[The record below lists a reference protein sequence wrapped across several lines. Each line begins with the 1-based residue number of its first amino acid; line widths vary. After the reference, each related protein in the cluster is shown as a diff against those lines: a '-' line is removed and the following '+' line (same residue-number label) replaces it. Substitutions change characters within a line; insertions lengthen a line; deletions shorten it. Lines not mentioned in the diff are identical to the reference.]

1 MYSVAGAPSANYI
14 TGGDKNKIWAVMEKQ
29 LTRERV
35 ILLCSMN
42 KVHVSALNNMARGRD
57 PGPNFSGQLRQ
68 VLERCYVG
76 K

>member
-42 KVHVSALNNMARGRD
+42 KVMS
-57 PGPNFSGQLRQ
+57 
-68 VLERCYVG
+68 VL
-76 K
+76 

>member
-1 MYSVAGAPSANYI
+1 MCSVAGAPSANYI
-14 TGGDKNKIWAVMEKQ
+14 TGGDKNNIWAVMEKQ

-42 KVHVSALNNMARGRD
+42 KVHVSALNNMAED
-57 PGPNFSGQLRQ
+57 EIQVQ